1 MTRINRFA
9 SAKIVP
15 DCPAEPDVSDSADSA
30 VARTRSDVDIPE
42 DSYGAAETMATSD
55 VDEDADAPAVPFDHE
70 QLAELD
76 RENPPYL
83 GDCDIAVVACDDF
96 ECNDKTIREEGSES
110 SEATIREEAASDDK
124 RMDSNDSLELPE
136 SLGGSVSEEACRTKH
151 REKSIDSGVFLDSA
165 NVETHDNRSIV
176 DSHVARIENRGEV
189 AEKSDAVLWKN
200 VRDAEADCHG
210 QAVMPRVD
218 NVDDILHEELDAG
231 DTAALAT
238 GSNYCCTSK
247 DCFEDDL
254 LRCEESAKHAP
265 SIGNIEEDS
274 IAKTIA
280 EIREMNEII
289 RNLCTSDD
297 EQQNLAE
304 ERMVESL
311 TAKMENDHDEVM
323 RKIIESCTGVS
334 ADFQRESAIEESSGA
349 ELKEPGER
357 LIAFRDGKLLP
368 RRRAISDT
376 DIAKEDILKTIQE
389 AEKILSDSPYWNAT
403 EINAG
408 GYDRGDSPVGFTTA
422 SKDDEKIKE
431 EEDAELPA
439 ENSTEDITMN
449 PTKEGN
455 EDVFFLD
462 PDVVESNLQRL
473 TELTYFDQPR
483 SHFEVHETMEKI
495 AEEKKKIED
504 QKKESLET
512 LSRKFDEIDKFVEDH
527 DDMFCTSDKDHCGL
541 MATDDIADDFDSLDE
556 FHISPENLE
565 LPLTKTEIAENLKIE
580 ELEKELADEIEKHK
594 ILMDEYQSIIATDLQ
609 TISEAILEPAQ
620 ADHQHVIDHED
631 VKESEISIDNGN
643 IEESVASTE
652 RETKKGNKAGDESEN
667 ARAATESTNV
677 TSENVNDATA
687 VKIDLGFDDDFLE
700 EWKEPQRTY
709 IKGKVYDFDEKK
721 HGVRWVPRIR

>member
-1 MTRINRFA
+1 M
-9 SAKIVP
+9 
-15 DCPAEPDVSDSADSA
+15 
-30 VARTRSDVDIPE
+30 ARTRSDVDIPE
-42 DSYGAAETMATSD
+42 DSYGAAETTATSD
-55 VDEDADAPAVPFDHE
+55 VDEDADAPAISFNYE
-70 QLAELD
+70 QLSELNH
-76 RENPPYL
+76 ENLSYL
-83 GDCDIAVVACDDF
+83 SDCDIVVADDF
-96 ECNDKTIREEGSES
+96 ECNDKTIREESSES
-110 SEATIREEAASDDK
+110 SEATIREEAPSDDK

-136 SLGGSVSEEACRTKH
+136 SLGGSVDSMSEETSARCGTKH
-151 REKSIDSGVFLDSA
+151 TDKSIDSGIFLDRA
-165 NVETHDNRSIV
+165 NVENHDSQSIV
-176 DSHVARIENRGEV
+176 DSHVAYIENLGEA
-189 AEKSDAVLWKN
+189 AEESDAVPWKN
-200 VRDAEADCHG
+200 VQDAQADCHG

-218 NVDDILHEELDAG
+218 NVDDILHEELDAE
-231 DTAALAT
+231 DTAASAT

-247 DCFEDDL
+247 DEGCFEDDL
-254 LRCEESAKHAP
+254 SRCEESAKHAP
-265 SIGNIEEDS
+265 SIGNIKEDS

-334 ADFQRESAIEESSGA
+334 ADFQQESVIDGSSGA
-349 ELKEPGER
+349 DLKEPGER

-403 EINAG
+403 EINADS
-408 GYDRGDSPVGFTTA
+408 YDRDDSPVGFTAA
-422 SKDDEKIKE
+422 SKDDDKIKE
-431 EEDAELPA
+431 EEAAEVPA
-439 ENSTEDITMN
+439 ENSTEDTTTN
-449 PTKEGN
+449 PTNERN
-455 EDVFFLD
+455 EDIFFLD

-473 TELTYFDQPR
+473 TELTYFDRPR
-483 SHFEVHETMEKI
+483 SYFEVHETMEKI
-495 AEEKKKIED
+495 AEEKRKIED

-512 LSRKFDEIDKFVEDH
+512 LSRKFEEIDKFIHEDH

-541 MATDDIADDFDSLDE
+541 MATDDVDSLDE
-556 FHISPENLE
+556 FHVDPENLE
-565 LPLTKTEIAENLKIE
+565 LPLTKTEIDENLKIE

-594 ILMDEYQSIIATDLQ
+594 KLMDEYQNIIATDLQ

-620 ADHQHVIDHED
+620 ADHQFVIDHED
-631 VKESEISIDNGN
+631 VKESEISIENRN

-652 RETKKGNKAGDESEN
+652 PEEKGNEDGDESKKT
-667 ARAATESTNV
+667 RAATETANE
-677 TSENVNDATA
+677 TSENANDAMA
-687 VKIDLGFDDDFLE
+687 IKIDLGFDDDFLE
-700 EWKEPQRTY
+700 EWKEPQKTY

-721 HGVRWVPRIR
+721 HGVR